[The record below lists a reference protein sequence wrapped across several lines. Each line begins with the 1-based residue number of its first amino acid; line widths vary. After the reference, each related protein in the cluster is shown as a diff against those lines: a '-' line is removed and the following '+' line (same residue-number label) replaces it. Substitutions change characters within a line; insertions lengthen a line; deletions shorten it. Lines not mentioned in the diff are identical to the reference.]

1 MPRSQRRLL
10 GAVAL
15 IVILASC
22 GGGGTSVTSGA
33 TATSSPSATDAG
45 STATTAAAAIDVA
58 SVGPVVLNVAMSD
71 IPPRL
76 AIIEQRID
84 EFEAQYPN
92 VTVNVTARDFGTH
105 ILQVKLALEGDDAPD
120 IASGDIGWSLS
131 GPLVQA
137 GLIRDLSPWME
148 TYGWDT
154 RYPDAAYKQFSFSED
169 GNTFGSGS
177 VYGLP
182 YAADVM
188 GWFYNKE
195 KLVALGG
202 ELPETL
208 ADFEALLAAAKAAG
222 EVPLMIGN
230 KEGWAA
236 QGVYNILAATTAP
249 VEQVEGLVYGDV
261 SVNYT
266 DQVFVDA
273 MATLQNWAK
282 SGYLPEDVIS
292 LSSDDAQ
299 ARFLQGEGLLFQC
312 GTWCV
317 STFDDAMG
325 DNVGFFLTPPVVAGD
340 PARSVGSFGL
350 QLHMGA
356 KSENPDVAA
365 ALLDWLTNADTAA
378 ALAAIGDIP
387 SIAADTAPADASPL
401 TLAGYEGFAEAVDAG
416 GLLPYLAWASPNYF
430 EVDFPVFQELLADRI
445 TPEEAAETIEQ
456 NRDAFLESNA

>member
-1 MPRSQRRLL
+1 MHRSTRRLL

-22 GGGGTSVTSGA
+22 GGGGATVTTG
-33 TATSSPSATDAG
+33 SSAPSATG
-45 STATTAAAAIDVA
+45 EVPSTSTAGVIDVA
-58 SVGPVVLNVAMSD
+58 SAGDVVLNVAMSD

-84 EFEAQYPN
+84 EFEAEYPN

-105 ILQVKLALEGDDAPD
+105 VLQVKLALEGDDAPD

-137 GLIRDLSPWME
+137 GLIRDLTPWMAA
-148 TYGWDT
+148 YGWDT
-154 RYPDAAYKQFSFSED
+154 RYPEAAYKQFSFTED
-169 GNTFGSGS
+169 GNTFGSGQ
-177 VYGLP
+177 VFGLP

-195 KLVALGG
+195 KLAALGA
-202 ELPETL
+202 EVPETL
-208 ADFEALLAAAKAAG
+208 ADFEALLATAKEAG

-249 VEQVEGLVYGDV
+249 IEQVEGLVYGDE

-266 DQVFVDA
+266 DQVFVDT
-273 MATLQNWAK
+273 MATLQDWAN

-312 GTWCV
+312 GTWCIP
-317 STFDDAMG
+317 TFNDAMG
-325 DNVGFFLTPPVVAGD
+325 ENVGFFLTPPVVAGD
-340 PARSVGSFGL
+340 PSRSVGSFGL
-350 QLHMGA
+350 QLHLGA

-365 ALLDWLTNADTAA
+365 ALLDWLTNEDTAA

-387 SIAADTAPADASPL
+387 AIASDTPPSAASPL

-445 TPEEAAETIEQ
+445 TPQEAAETIEE